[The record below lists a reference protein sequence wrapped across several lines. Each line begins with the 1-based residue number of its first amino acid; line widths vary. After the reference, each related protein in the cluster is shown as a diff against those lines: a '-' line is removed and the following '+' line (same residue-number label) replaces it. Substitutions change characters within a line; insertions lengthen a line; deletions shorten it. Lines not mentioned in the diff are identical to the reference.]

1 MSEYRVNL
9 DIFAGPLDLLLYLVR
24 RDEVD
29 IYDIPIARITEAY
42 VQHVEVLTMLDIDV
56 AGDFLVMAAT
66 LMEIKSMMLLPRA
79 ETEAEGPEDPTDPRM
94 ELVRQLLEY
103 KKFKDAAN
111 LLESSAECRSQ
122 RFTRPDSIIAG
133 LKSDAEPEL
142 DIDQVSIWTLLE
154 AFDEIMKATGRLHSY
169 DHIKDDTPIDL
180 YQIEILHR
188 LQEEGPMMLQ
198 QVFADRGSRLV
209 MVGLFLAMLE
219 LIRNQLIWAEQP
231 QQCGPIYLRPLT
243 DEPAEEA
250 VQRAIYAAAEDGIA
264 DEEPAEAEY
273 QDASERREGD
283 EEDEDED
290 DDGGDAYSDELDEL
304 MDFELPAC
312 MRELPDAEHAA
323 DAAPHPDEI
332 EDTPE
337 SDENTAGGRS
347 PSPPSAAI
355 PIREIPSAAPVHGD
369 RRAASSASA
378 AGIDPP
384 AGDDPAQ
391 CASLPE

>member
-9 DIFAGPLDLLLYLVR
+9 EIFAGPLDLLLYLVR

-29 IYDIPIARITEAY
+29 IYDIPIARITEEY
-42 VQHVEVLTMLDIDV
+42 LRHVEVIKLFDIDL

-66 LMEIKSMMLLPRA
+66 LMEIKSAMLLPR
-79 ETEAEGPEDPTDPRM
+79 TEAEAETAEESGDPRM

-111 LLESSAECRSQ
+111 LLESAAECRSQ

-188 LQEEGPMMLQ
+188 LQQEGPMTLE
-198 QVFADRGSRLV
+198 QVFVGREGRLV
-209 MVGLFLAMLE
+209 LVGLFLAMLE

-231 QQCGPIYLRPLT
+231 EQAGPIYLRPLT

-250 VQRAIYAAAEDGIA
+250 VQKAIYAAADEHVTEHSSEATFEDSELFEYGESEPP
-264 DEEPAEAEY
+264 DEV
-273 QDASERREGD
+273 
-283 EEDEDED
+283 
-290 DDGGDAYSDELDEL
+290 DDGFGDLTVDGSVKPIGDIPTFEQFKELEADQGANEKVGGVSGEGRRLISD
-304 MDFELPAC
+304 
-312 MRELPDAEHAA
+312 
-323 DAAPHPDEI
+323 
-332 EDTPE
+332 
-337 SDENTAGGRS
+337 
-347 PSPPSAAI
+347 AI
-355 PIREIPSAAPVHGD
+355 PIREVPAERVSGPYPAAPDPSTGCAD
-369 RRAASSASA
+369 GG
-378 AGIDPP
+378 AGRERP
-384 AGDDPAQ
+384 
-391 CASLPE
+391 